1 MLKLKDKQCKS
12 DFCDTQI
19 SNKAYEGHCAYC
31 YSNLYPDSPI
41 VRNFKTK
48 ERLVVDYLK
57 DQYKDYDWIFDK
69 IISDGCS
76 KKRPDIYLDLGYQIL
91 IIEVDE
97 NQHRQYEDICENKRM
112 MTLSQDVDH
121 RPIVFIRFN
130 PDKYINEE
138 NKSVPS
144 CFSITKATGA
154 LKVNIQKNWN
164 NRLKTLKEHIDY
176 WIEKETNKTIELVQ
190 LYYDEEN

>member
-1 MLKLKDKQCKS
+1 
-12 DFCDTQI
+12 
-19 SNKAYEGHCAYC
+19 
-31 YSNLYPDSPI
+31 
-41 VRNFKTK
+41 
-48 ERLVVDYLK
+48 
-57 DQYKDYDWIFDK
+57 
-69 IISDGCS
+69 
-76 KKRPDIYLDLGYQIL
+76 
-91 IIEVDE
+91 
-97 NQHRQYEDICENKRM
+97 M